1 MSIFVNLCT
10 VINQYARVEL
20 FALIAFAIFSAKV
33 WELWLQSS
41 QRTRR
46 ENRVRTTNNLVAEEC
61 GLAWTDDGFCFF
73 LSRNLSGWFN
83 DWKSKWHDFV
93 DFSASKLWESV
104 DPHGFCGP
112 VAWHDKSLPGEAS
125 DNVKFK
131 LAS

>member
-1 MSIFVNLCT
+1 M
-10 VINQYARVEL
+10 EL

-41 QRTRR
+41 RTRR
-46 ENRVRTTNNLVAEEC
+46 ENRVRKTNNLVAEEC
-61 GLAWTDDGFCFF
+61 GLACTDDGFIFSVPEICPVDSMIGQTIGMTLWIFVVYF
-73 LSRNLSGWFN
+73 LS
-83 DWKSKWHDFV
+83 

>member
-1 MSIFVNLCT
+1 MMGFIFSVPEICPIDSMIGKASGMTLWIFV
-10 VINQYARVEL
+10 VY
-20 FALIAFAIFSAKV
+20 
-33 WELWLQSS
+33 
-41 QRTRR
+41 
-46 ENRVRTTNNLVAEEC
+46 
-61 GLAWTDDGFCFF
+61 F
-73 LSRNLSGWFN
+73 LS
-83 DWKSKWHDFV
+83 

>member
-1 MSIFVNLCT
+1 M
-10 VINQYARVEL
+10 EL

-46 ENRVRTTNNLVAEEC
+46 ENRVRKTNNLVAEEC
-61 GLAWTDDGFCFF
+61 GLACTDDGLGFIFSVPEICPVDSMIGQAIGMTLWIFVLYF
-73 LSRNLSGWFN
+73 LS
-83 DWKSKWHDFV
+83 